1 MNRTTQAIYD
11 RCTHDDVLKIKLSKI
26 IECKKKERNK
36 LCKDQIGELQR
47 ILNETW
53 NNFEYKNNLE
63 AFERR
68 VKSEALKVS
77 CGTFYIRYHNSL
89 LMYRNFLRLSF
100 EIALQ
105 FQIKCESH
113 KLYKEFVQKNFHDTN
128 NGKFLES
135 ANIIIH

>member
-11 RCTHDDVLKIKLSKI
+11 RCTHDDELKIKLSKI
-26 IECKKKERNK
+26 IEYKKKERNK
-36 LCKDQIGELQR
+36 LSEVQTGELRR

-53 NNFEYKNNLE
+53 NIFEYKNNLE

-89 LMYRNFLRLSF
+89 LMYRTLKLLYSFRLNANRISCTRNLSKRSF
-100 EIALQ
+100 MI
-105 FQIKCESH
+105 QIMVS
-113 KLYKEFVQKNFHDTN
+113 L
-128 NGKFLES
+128 
-135 ANIIIH
+135 